1 MAASLDK
8 LVAFNKLSA
17 KTHSGI
23 WRDLAVRKRET
34 EVSMYDA
41 ILAQAD
47 EANHPLPLTRRWIR
61 MIREIEAG
69 QRQQDLSNLDEL
81 RAELA

>member
-1 MAASLDK
+1 MDASLDA

-23 WRDLAVRKRET
+23 WRDLAVRNRQT
-34 EVSMYDA
+34 EVSMYEPL
-41 ILAQAD
+41 LA
-47 EANHPLPLTRRWIR
+47 EAETANIDLPLTRRWIA

-69 QRQQDLSNLDEL
+69 ARQQSLDNL
-81 RAELA
+81 AELQAEFA